1 MKPHMHLQSR
11 RAKVPPSARL
21 ARAAPAPR
29 VTRAAALLLA
39 LALSIPVY
47 GMLTLGALL
56 IGGH

>member
-1 MKPHMHLQSR
+1 MHLQSR